1 MKEKEK
7 MSMKKVFVKLIAA
20 VTAAVAVFSFASCAG
35 GNSSGNNSSNENE
48 KLQRYF
54 APYVKVSK
62 SGIATWTDLEGA
74 ESFVY
79 RINGGKEVTTKEK
92 SVQLKLNDKIEVKC
106 VGNGTTRRSSRWSD
120 SATYSPARSYACDS
134 SNNMLATFN
143 VYKPDGT
150 VVLDTISG
158 SKPNGD
164 ILQENQEYIFE
175 FDITVGAY
183 HNALLLAGIENA
195 VLSDLTWSDKT
206 YGERAGESADLNDKF
221 YEVLYNTKYIINP
234 ELPTMHRIDWS
245 YAGEY
250 FKDENGVGQVTYGWN
265 MKSTPAANTNG
276 VYDTSA
282 DGFWTIEPNWC
293 STIYGAH
300 WLSSKK
306 TTKEQMAAGYKYVRF
321 KIKYSKFSP
330 LSAGCV
336 APGEQYDSMGG
347 QERFN
352 MFAMLHNT
360 AHYIYFNSDSKPEY
374 EARTTSYA
382 TNDNGESATDVTV
395 YDAETGNKIFGNGE
409 QGSTLSTNKKYI
421 LEFAVAGDGDGRVVM
436 TGIENALISNVT
448 WSDKTYENRSGESTV
463 ADTLCVLGLD
473 SASHHLESEHPLFH
487 RLWKSGNGYTGNY
500 LANCILNTDGEIDT
514 SVGANRHTDF
524 NRCLEFALKNWL
536 ASGKTPQETGKKY
549 FRMTVE
555 WRSFDI
561 IEVGHPVEDKTSG
574 KYGTLAGTYF
584 NTFVYSP
591 AGGRYLYLT
600 AYAPQ

>member
-1 MKEKEK
+1 
-7 MSMKKVFVKLIAA
+7 MKKVFVKLIAA
-20 VTAAVAVFSFASCAG
+20 VTAAVAVFSFASCTGGNNA
-35 GNSSGNNSSNENE
+35 GNSSSSENE

-54 APYVKVSK
+54 SPVVKVSK
-62 SGIATWTDLEGA
+62 AGVASWTDLESA
-74 ESFVY
+74 ESFIY

-106 VGNGTTRRSSRWSD
+106 VGNGTTRRSSRWSEIKQYI
-120 SATYSPARSYACDS
+120 AAHSYASDS
-134 SNNMLATFN
+134 LGTQMTTFN

-150 VVLDTISG
+150 VVLDGINGT
-158 SKPNGD
+158 KLNGD
-164 ILQENQEYIFE
+164 VITAGEEYIFE
-175 FDITVGAY
+175 FDITVGPY
-183 HNALLLAGIENA
+183 HNALLLAGVDNSII
-195 VLSDLTWSDKT
+195 SDLTWSDKT
-206 YGERAGESADLNDKF
+206 YGEKTGESSDVTDKF
-221 YEVLYNTKYIINP
+221 YEVNYNTVYNLYP
-234 ELPTMHRIDWS
+234 DYATMHRIDWS
-245 YAGEY
+245 YTDAY
-250 FKDENGVGQVTYGWN
+250 FKDENGVGMSTYGWT

-276 VYDTSA
+276 VYDTTA
-282 DGFWTIEPNWC
+282 DGFWTVEPNWC

-300 WLSSKK
+300 WLSTKK
-306 TTKEQMAAGYKYVRF
+306 TSKEQMNAGYKYVRF
-321 KIKYSKFSP
+321 KIKYNKISP

-336 APGEQYDSMGG
+336 APVEHYDSMGG
-347 QERFN
+347 QEQFN
-352 MFAMLHNT
+352 LFAIIHNN
-360 AHYIYFNSDSKPEY
+360 AHYVYFNSDLKPEY
-374 EARTTSYA
+374 EVRTTSYA

-395 YDAETGNKIFGNGE
+395 YEAETGNKVFGNGE
-409 QGSTLSTNKKYI
+409 QGSTLSANKKYI

-448 WSDKTYENRSGESTV
+448 WSDKTYENRSGETTV

-500 LANCILNTDGEIDT
+500 LANCMLNSDGEIDT
-514 SVGANRHTDF
+514 SVGANRNTEF
-524 NRCLEFALKNWL
+524 NRCLEFALKIWL

-561 IEVGHPVEDKTSG
+561 IEVGHPVEDKTSE

>member
-35 GNSSGNNSSNENE
+35 GNSSGNNSSSENE

-195 VLSDLTWSDKT
+195 VLSDLTWSDKS
-206 YGERAGESADLNDKF
+206 YGERAGEHTDLNDKF

-245 YAGEY
+245 
-250 FKDENGVGQVTYGWN
+250 
-265 MKSTPAANTNG
+265 P
-276 VYDTSA
+276 
-282 DGFWTIEPNWC
+282 
-293 STIYGAH
+293 
-300 WLSSKK
+300 
-306 TTKEQMAAGYKYVRF
+306 
-321 KIKYSKFSP
+321 
-330 LSAGCV
+330 
-336 APGEQYDSMGG
+336 
-347 QERFN
+347 
-352 MFAMLHNT
+352 
-360 AHYIYFNSDSKPEY
+360 
-374 EARTTSYA
+374 
-382 TNDNGESATDVTV
+382 
-395 YDAETGNKIFGNGE
+395 
-409 QGSTLSTNKKYI
+409 
-421 LEFAVAGDGDGRVVM
+421 
-436 TGIENALISNVT
+436 
-448 WSDKTYENRSGESTV
+448 
-463 ADTLCVLGLD
+463 
-473 SASHHLESEHPLFH
+473 
-487 RLWKSGNGYTGNY
+487 
-500 LANCILNTDGEIDT
+500 
-514 SVGANRHTDF
+514 
-524 NRCLEFALKNWL
+524 
-536 ASGKTPQETGKKY
+536 
-549 FRMTVE
+549 
-555 WRSFDI
+555 
-561 IEVGHPVEDKTSG
+561 
-574 KYGTLAGTYF
+574 
-584 NTFVYSP
+584 
-591 AGGRYLYLT
+591 
-600 AYAPQ
+600 

>member
-1 MKEKEK
+1 
-7 MSMKKVFVKLIAA
+7 MKKVFVKLIAA
-20 VTAAVAVFSFASCAG
+20 VTAAVAVFSFASCTGGNNA
-35 GNSSGNNSSNENE
+35 GNSSSSENE

-54 APYVKVSK
+54 SPVVKVSK
-62 SGIATWTDLEGA
+62 AGVASWTDLEGA
-74 ESFVY
+74 ETFIY

-106 VGNGTTRRSSRWSD
+106 AGNGTTRRSSRWSEIKQYI
-120 SATYSPARSYACDS
+120 AAHSYASDS
-134 SNNMLATFN
+134 LGTQMTTFN

-150 VVLDTISG
+150 VVLDGINGT
-158 SKPNGD
+158 KLNGD
-164 ILQENQEYIFE
+164 VITAGEEYIFE
-175 FDITVGAY
+175 FDITVGPY
-183 HNALLLAGIENA
+183 HNALLLAGVDNSII
-195 VLSDLTWSDKT
+195 SDLTWSDKT
-206 YGERAGESADLNDKF
+206 YGEKTGESSDVTDKF
-221 YEVLYNTKYIINP
+221 YEVNYNTVYNLYP
-234 ELPTMHRIDWS
+234 DYATMHRIDWS
-245 YAGEY
+245 YTDAY
-250 FKDENGVGQVTYGWN
+250 FKDENGVGMSTYGWT

-276 VYDTSA
+276 VYDTTA
-282 DGFWTIEPNWC
+282 DGFWTVEPNWC

-300 WLSSKK
+300 WLSTKK
-306 TTKEQMAAGYKYVRF
+306 TSKEQMNAGYKYVRF
-321 KIKYSKFSP
+321 KIKYNKISP

-336 APGEQYDSMGG
+336 APVEHYDSMSG
-347 QERFN
+347 QEQFN
-352 MFAMLHNT
+352 LFAIIHNN
-360 AHYIYFNSDSKPEY
+360 AHYVYFNSDLKPEY
-374 EARTTSYA
+374 EVRTTSYA
-382 TNDNGESATDVTV
+382 TDDNGESATDVTV
-395 YDAETGNKIFGNGE
+395 YDAETGNKVFGNGE

-500 LANCILNTDGEIDT
+500 LANCMLNSDGEIDT
-514 SVGANRHTDF
+514 SVGANRNTEF
-524 NRCLEFALKNWL
+524 NRCLEFALKIWL
-536 ASGKTPQETGKKY
+536 ASGKTPQKTGKKY

-561 IEVGHPVEDKTSG
+561 IEVGHPVEDKTSE